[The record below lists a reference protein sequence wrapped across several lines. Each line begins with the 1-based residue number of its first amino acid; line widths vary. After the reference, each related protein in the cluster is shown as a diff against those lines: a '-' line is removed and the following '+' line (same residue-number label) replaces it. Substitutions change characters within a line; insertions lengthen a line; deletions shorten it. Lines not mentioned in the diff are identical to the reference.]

1 MEITSKP
8 TELDEIDRAVLKL
21 EMEKLSV
28 KNDTDKASRER
39 LSKLEHDLNEL
50 KQKQRELND
59 QWGHEKNLMT
69 KIRSIKEEV
78 TLFLAWLILSSR
90 LFLIF

>member
-78 TLFLAWLILSSR
+78 TLLQAWLILSSR